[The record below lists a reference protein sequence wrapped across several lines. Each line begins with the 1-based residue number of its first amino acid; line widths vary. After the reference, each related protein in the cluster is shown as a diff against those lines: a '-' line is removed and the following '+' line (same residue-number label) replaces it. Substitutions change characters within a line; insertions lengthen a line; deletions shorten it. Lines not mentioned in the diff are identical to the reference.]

1 MEVAT
6 HYGDSDLL
14 ATIDNVTRDFRTD
27 ERDTKRKIIK
37 NMLTL
42 RHNMK
47 YNKHLVS
54 VYEKAKALFDT
65 MVEEHRGQIQ
75 ALDEIHR
82 HINEVIR
89 KELGYSN
96 KTNQQSEIYKDKKRI
111 GALLKRMRASL
122 EHMMNVDTV
131 IGVTIDNI
139 NNITFM
145 DEHIE
150 NNDDDDGDDD
160 AGDDGDD
167 GDEEMEDDDNDED
180 TDDTNEDT
188 DDTDEDT
195 EDDDEDDAEVDD
207 DEETEDDDA
216 EDDADDSDDS
226 EETEDDL

>member
-96 KTNQQSEIYKDKKRI
+96 KMNQQSEIYKDKKRI

-150 NNDDDDGDDD
+150 NNDGDDSDDDDVDDAGEDTEDEDTEDDDDDD
-160 AGDDGDD
+160 ADDS
-167 GDEEMEDDDNDED
+167 
-180 TDDTNEDT
+180 
-188 DDTDEDT
+188 EDT
-195 EDDDEDDAEVDD
+195 EDDDEDDDAEDD
-207 DEETEDDDA
+207 TEDDDA
-216 EDDADDSDDS
+216 EDDADDSED
-226 EETEDDL
+226 TEDDL

>member
-96 KTNQQSEIYKDKKRI
+96 KMNQQSEIYKDKKRI

-145 DEHIE
+145 DEHNE
-150 NNDDDDGDDD
+150 NNDGDDSDDDDVDDAGEDTEDDD
-160 AGDDGDD
+160 AG
-167 GDEEMEDDDNDED
+167 ED
-180 TDDTNEDT
+180 TE
-188 DDTDEDT
+188 DEDT
-195 EDDDEDDAEVDD
+195 EDDDDADDSED
-207 DEETEDDDA
+207 TEDDDA
-216 EDDADDSDDS
+216 GEDTDDDDADDSED
-226 EETEDDL
+226 TEDDL